1 MARRAQQM
9 SRSDALH
16 AYNRSPKSLPKTSM
30 KRIPLPADIVS
41 EILNASPDATII
53 SDGQGRISV
62 VNQAAAQL
70 FGYAPGELV
79 GEPIE
84 ILLPEAMRHAHE
96 GLRSSYHNAP
106 RARPMVSGLDIQ
118 GRHKDGSLFRAE
130 IALNPI
136 ETEDGLIVTST
147 IRCRDVADDSEA
159 YFRTLLES
167 APDAMI
173 IIDDRGK
180 IAIVNAQAEAMFG
193 YRRNEMLGQPVEDL
207 LPKRLRERHVE
218 HREGFA
224 KMPSLRPM
232 GVGLDLAARR
242 RDGSEFPVEISLSPV
257 MSANGRFISSVIR
270 DVTARKL
277 MQDDIIA
284 ARQEAE
290 RANKANS
297 AFLAAASHDLRQPVQ
312 ALSLLNGALRR
323 TVKDERA
330 LEMIEHQQNSLTAM
344 TNLLNSLLDIS
355 RLDAGVVTPELE
367 QFPVKRLID
376 RLSPEFARQAHHGG
390 LEFTW
395 SASNAVIN
403 SDPNLLAEIIQN
415 FVSNAIRYT
424 DKGSI
429 RLECID
435 SEGHCRVQVSD
446 TGIGIAADQLE
457 EIFREFH
464 QCKAPGASKE
474 GFGLGLAIVKRLAD
488 LLELIVEVESDIGAG
503 SCFSVSIP
511 TIAGVDV
518 VADEEE
524 PDLADTERAAAG
536 LVILIEDDVN
546 VVNAWGLLLEAEG
559 IEIATAASATEAS
572 ALIQNLDDVP
582 ALLIS
587 DFHLLDGSTGVE
599 AVSAI
604 REFFGVQIPAFIV
617 SGDTSK
623 VVKDARLLDNCTLM
637 SKPIDTNRLLAAA
650 RRAIRSGEVPQD

>member
-1 MARRAQQM
+1 M
-9 SRSDALH
+9 LIH
-16 AYNRSPKSLPKTSM
+16 K
-30 KRIPLPADIVS
+30 
-41 EILNASPDATII
+41 
-53 SDGQGRISV
+53 
-62 VNQAAAQL
+62 
-70 FGYAPGELV
+70 
-79 GEPIE
+79 
-84 ILLPEAMRHAHE
+84 
-96 GLRSSYHNAP
+96 AP

-173 IIDDRGK
+173 IIDERGK

-193 YRRNEMLGQPVEDL
+193 YRRNEMLGQPVEEL
-207 LPKRLRERHVE
+207 LPNRLRERHVQ

-224 KMPSLRPM
+224 KKPSLRPM

-257 MSANGRFISSVIR
+257 ISANGRFVSSVIR

-277 MQDDIIA
+277 MEDDIIA

-355 RLDAGVVTPELE
+355 RLDAGAVTPELE
-367 QFPVKRLID
+367 QFPIKRLID

-429 RLECID
+429 RLECVD

-488 LLELIVEVESDIGAG
+488 LLELTVDVESDIGAG
-503 SCFSVSIP
+503 SCFSVTIP
-511 TIAGVDV
+511 TIAGADV

-524 PDLADTERAAAG
+524 PDACRRR
-536 LVILIEDDVN
+536 
-546 VVNAWGLLLEAEG
+546 
-559 IEIATAASATEAS
+559 S
-572 ALIQNLDDVP
+572 
-582 ALLIS
+582 
-587 DFHLLDGSTGVE
+587 H
-599 AVSAI
+599 
-604 REFFGVQIPAFIV
+604 RRRFGYPH
-617 SGDTSK
+617 
-623 VVKDARLLDNCTLM
+623 
-637 SKPIDTNRLLAAA
+637 
-650 RRAIRSGEVPQD
+650 